1 MFSSVTSWLG
11 VGEKPSSPTSS
22 DDDKENQTSEN
33 TSVSSPTES
42 VSSISDTKTEDS
54 TSTSETEDLTAKQT
68 LEELSANAINTAKE
82 FGSFLFSFG
91 KAAGKTVADTASKLK
106 TTVEEKTMIG
116 DFVKE
121 QDKFVSQKKDLTK
134 QQDASVPPWIGYN
147 EEEVMKEQILALS
160 ADKRNFLRN
169 PPSGVQFQFDFNTI
183 QPVAMATLQEDPNL
197 QKMRFELVPKLVKE
211 EVFWRNYFYR
221 VSLIKQS
228 TQLTSLA
235 QSSGSTGESR
245 SSSSS
250 RRSSTGSEH
259 REATQGTDAASSED
273 SSSPKTVPVEAAE
286 KVEELPPE
294 SPPADNEFVSDA
306 FNADELSEEDIR
318 KEMEQLGVGEDKKE
332 ADSKEV
338 GFAQY
343 LHLTQVPSDMT
354 AEKGEDIPQW
364 EKELQQELQEYEMV
378 NEGADLEDDDLE
390 KEILK
395 QIEQEANSLT

>member
-259 REATQGTDAASSED
+259 RD

-332 ADSKEV
+332 ADSKE
-338 GFAQY
+338 
-343 LHLTQVPSDMT
+343 
-354 AEKGEDIPQW
+354 GEDIPQW

>member
-42 VSSISDTKTEDS
+42 VSSVSDTKTEDS
-54 TSTSETEDLTAKQT
+54 TSASETEDLTAKQT

-91 KAAGKTVADTASKLK
+91 KAAGKTVADTANKLK

-121 QDKFVSQKKDLTK
+121 QDKFVSEKKDMTK

-235 QSSGSTGESR
+235 QSS
-245 SSSSS
+245 
-250 RRSSTGSEH
+250 
-259 REATQGTDAASSED
+259 D

>member
-1 MFSSVTSWLG
+1 MFSSVSSWLG

-54 TSTSETEDLTAKQT
+54 TSASDTEDLTAKQA

-91 KAAGKTVADTASKLK
+91 KAAGKTVADTAKQLK

-121 QDKFVSQKKDLTK
+121 QDKFVAEKKDVTK

-183 QPVAMATLQEDPNL
+183 QPVAMATLHEDPNL

-245 SSSSS
+245 STSSS

-259 REATQGTDAASSED
+259 REATEETDSVNSED
-273 SSSPKTVPVEAAE
+273 SSSPKTVPAEAAD

-332 ADSKEV
+332 ADSKEDHDDDDDDDV
-338 GFAQY
+338 D
-343 LHLTQVPSDMT
+343 S
-354 AEKGEDIPQW
+354 EEW
-364 EKELQQELQEYEMV
+364 EKELMEELMEM
-378 NEGADLEDDDLE
+378 
-390 KEILK
+390 K
-395 QIEQEANSLT
+395 Q

>member
-332 ADSKEV
+332 ADSKE
-338 GFAQY
+338 
-343 LHLTQVPSDMT
+343 
-354 AEKGEDIPQW
+354 GEDIPQW